1 MHTAHSQA
9 TSTALPVVSISE
21 LNKSYFT
28 RRGDVEA
35 LRSIEISIHPGEFVS
50 FVGPSGC
57 GKSTLLKI
65 IAGLEDYQS
74 GKVEVFGDPPK
85 PGRRDVGIML
95 QSPVLLPWRTVLSNV
110 VLPVEIM
117 RGDLRAAKERAREI
131 IDLVGLSKFTDKYGW
146 ELSGGMQ
153 QRVSLARLLLLDP
166 DIMLLDEPFSAL
178 DEFNREKLTLE
189 LSSLH
194 TRFQRTAVY
203 VTHSIA
209 EAVLLSDRVVVLK
222 PHPGEVL
229 EVVAIDLPRPRTAET
244 LQSVEAF
251 ELVRRIRAMLFSHD
265 EGIAQ

>member
-1 MHTAHSQA
+1 MHTADVHA
-9 TSTALPVVSISE
+9 ASTALPIVSISD
-21 LNKSYFT
+21 LSKSYFT
-28 RRGDVEA
+28 RRGEVEA
-35 LRSIEISIHPGEFVS
+35 LRSVDISVRPGEFVS

-65 IAGLEDYQS
+65 IAGLEDYQR
-74 GKVEVFGDPPK
+74 GEVAVFGDPPT

-110 VLPVEIM
+110 VLPIEIM
-117 RGDLRAAKERAREI
+117 RGDVRAAKERAREI
-131 IDLVGLSKFTDKYGW
+131 IGLVGLTKFADKYGW

-153 QRVSLARLLLLDP
+153 QRVSLARLLLLNP
-166 DIMLLDEPFSAL
+166 NLMLLDEPFSAL

-189 LSSLH
+189 LSALH
-194 TRFQRTAVY
+194 MRFQRTAIY

-229 EVVAIDLPRPRTAET
+229 EVVPIDLPRPRTST
-244 LQSVEAF
+244 TMQSVEAF
-251 ELVRRIRAMLFSHD
+251 AFVQRIRSMLFAHD
-265 EGIAQ
+265 EGTPS